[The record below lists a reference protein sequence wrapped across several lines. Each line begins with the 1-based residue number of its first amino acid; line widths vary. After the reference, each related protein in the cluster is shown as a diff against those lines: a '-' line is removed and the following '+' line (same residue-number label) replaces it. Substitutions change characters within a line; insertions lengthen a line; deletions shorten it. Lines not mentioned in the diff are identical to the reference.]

1 MPKVHWLF
9 TARVPLE
16 SAMVRGAVVVTVP
29 PLQLPNV
36 PLVTVSP
43 TGRVSVNATPVSG
56 SGLAAGLVTVKVSDE
71 VAFSAMLVGLKALLR
86 VGGPSTFR
94 LADAVPPAPPSVE
107 FTLPVVLLFVPALV
121 PVTFTENVHP
131 VLAARVAPD
140 KLMLLDAAVAVI
152 VPPPQLPVSPL
163 GVATTRPPG
172 NVSLYPMPLSD
183 VLAFGLL
190 IVKLSEVEPFNGILA
205 APNDLLMVG
214 GEVADV
220 TVSRETVMAL
230 WPSGLVIV
238 TFLKPGVATVVL
250 RLKVTWVGSVYVTLL
265 TVTPPETVAE
275 M

>member
-16 SAMVRGAVVVTVP
+16 SAIVRGAVVVTVP

-36 PLVTVSP
+36 PLATVSP
-43 TGRVSVNATPVSG
+43 TGSVSVKATPVSG

-71 VAFSAMLVGLKALLR
+71 VAFSAMLIGLKALLR

-107 FTLPVVLLFVPALV
+107 FTLPVVLLFVPAVV
-121 PVTFTENVHP
+121 PVTFTENVHEP
-131 VLAARVAPD
+131 LAARVAPD
-140 KLMLLDAAVAVI
+140 KLMLPDAAVAVI

-172 NVSLYPMPLSD
+172 NVSLNPIPLSD

-214 GEVADV
+214 GSMVMLAISHRPRPWVAARS
-220 TVSRETVMAL
+220 T
-230 WPSGLVIV
+230 
-238 TFLKPGVATVVL
+238 
-250 RLKVTWVGSVYVTLL
+250 
-265 TVTPPETVAE
+265 
-275 M
+275 